1 MNIES
6 SLLSLLHHGW
16 LSQEGMAEAYN
27 ETHRGSL
34 KVELFQQFLRENSKI
49 GRHFQR
55 KPNNEDILDD
65 DVDVPTEEET
75 SNDNQAQTTMYEL
88 HRKNV
93 FKALYNQWILE
104 ELKDRK
110 KVGKILFGPKY
121 DVDGSLKTFKVTVDE
136 FLDNVDGW
144 RTNELY
150 EHESCTDSCKKRG
163 CGRVWSMDGLWK
175 LAYPICMADVQGVVV

>member
-27 ETHRGSL
+27 ETHRGSI

-65 DVDVPTEEET
+65 DVDVLTEEET

-93 FKALYNQWILE
+93 SKALYNQWILE

-121 DVDGSLKTFKVTVDE
+121 DEDGSLKTFKVTVDE

-175 LAYPICMADVQGVVV
+175 LAYPICMADVQGGVV